1 MKKKHLLLLI
11 FFGLLI
17 YPGFWGFRVFF
28 LFPIAETSGAIKT
41 DITQFQLSL
50 WLSWLGMAFLA
61 IYYKWTEKDNLFFK
75 LTYFFL
81 ILGFGTFGYFTQK
94 AVNLFESSSRFSD
107 SYTLGVF
114 TALQHLAVGVVFT
127 IFLQIAVRIFQTKWH
142 RD

>member
-1 MKKKHLLLLI
+1 
-11 FFGLLI
+11 
-17 YPGFWGFRVFF
+17 
-28 LFPIAETSGAIKT
+28 
-41 DITQFQLSL
+41 
-50 WLSWLGMAFLA
+50 MAFLA